1 MKNLLVLKQLVTLK
15 QLAALIIS
23 CVLFSATA
31 FGHGGS
37 HNPIPPAKA
46 LIVATNVAN
55 QFTTMD
61 PGLGFG
67 QLSKSWLNLPAAQS
81 SLHKKGKGY
90 YIVKL
95 DNSEEKKSL
104 FVLMAITGEVY
115 DANFSGE
122 FENLK

>member
-1 MKNLLVLKQLVTLK
+1 MKQFFSLKQI
-15 QLAALIIS
+15 AAFIIS

-37 HNPIPPAKA
+37 HNPISAEKA
-46 LIVATNVAN
+46 QVIATKVAN
-55 QFTTMD
+55 QFTASD

-67 QLSKSWLNLPAAQS
+67 KLPQSWLDIPAAQI

-90 YIVKL
+90 YIIKL

-104 FVLMAITGEVY
+104 FVLMAISGEVY

-122 FENLK
+122 FKGLKK

>member
-1 MKNLLVLKQLVTLK
+1 MKNLLNLKNIAVFIFST
-15 QLAALIIS
+15 
-23 CVLFSATA
+23 VLFSATA

-37 HNPIPPAKA
+37 HNPISPEKA
-46 LIVATNVAN
+46 QFVATKLAN

-67 QLSKSWLNLPAAQS
+67 KLPESWLDLPTAQAS
-81 SLHKKGKGY
+81 IHKRGKGY

-95 DNSEEKKSL
+95 DNSADKKSL
-104 FVLMAITGEVY
+104 FVLMAISGEVY

-122 FENLK
+122 FKGLK